1 MSGLKQRCCC
11 CLHSSME
18 VVARSPSFPLRYP
31 TIPVLQ
37 VPFIHLH
44 IQINNI
50 SISEMH
56 IPLITTFSQVS
67 NCNCF
72 SLTESRFSFSL
83 THNSNKL
90 NKFSLG
96 ALPKISNTCF
106 SQSWGFLRKR
116 RKCNKD
122 CSVKHASILFVRL
135 VAGVVMAVSVSLAS
149 NSPSCEFY
157 HMNLYWNLNS
167 II

>member
-1 MSGLKQRCCC
+1 MLLL
-11 CLHSSME
+11 LHSSME
-18 VVARSPSFPLRYP
+18 VVACSPSFPLRHSS
-31 TIPVLQ
+31 ISILQ
-37 VPFIHLH
+37 VPFFHRH
-44 IQINNI
+44 IPINTI
-50 SISEMH
+50 SILKKSY
-56 IPLITTFSQVS
+56 PLITTISQVS

-72 SLTESRFSFSL
+72 PLTESRFSFSL
-83 THNSNKL
+83 AHKSKKL

-96 ALPKISNTCF
+96 TVAKISNTCF

-122 CSVKHASILFVRL
+122 CSVKHASLLFVRL

-157 HMNLYWNLNS
+157 L
-167 II
+167 